1 MTATNRR
8 HDAMPGK
15 NRSFRLFHAAVIATV
30 GVVGLAYWPS
40 MHAPFLFDDVLEIE
54 SNRALRV
61 LWPPHVAMFQGG
73 KLPHRPLAY
82 YTFALNRLYGLDT
95 FGFHAVNL
103 GLHLVNGVL
112 VGWLAAAASRR
123 LCPQEER
130 TETGWLGWAIATL
143 WLLHPLCTQPVA
155 YVYQR
160 MELLGATAILTTL
173 ACFERSLQ
181 RPAHARGWQAGAVV
195 ACAIGMGC
203 KEITVVAPV
212 IVLIYDILTG
222 EKSRSLAAA
231 GFRRRLPMYAGL
243 AATWGV
249 LALVLWHERG
259 RYAEFRA
266 GQTDAWGY
274 LVNQPAV
281 ILHYLAL
288 AVWPHPLCFDYGWP
302 ESRDPIRLMPA
313 IAVVGG
319 GVLATVC
326 LACRRTSIAFL
337 PLAFLVLLAPTSS
350 IQPVSDLCVEHRMYL
365 PLAAIIA
372 FVVVS
377 GWTLSRRAARSH
389 PVRWRHFGLGAVAL
403 LVVVCAATTHAR
415 LHAYRTRLDL
425 WRDTAAK
432 RPDNPRAWLCIGRIF
447 LDEGNAESAGIFFAR
462 ALQLRPDYV
471 DALFQMGNAVRGRSP
486 EAALEWYRR
495 TLALRPDHVD
505 AHNNV
510 AALLGI
516 RGDPAAAEHL
526 RIALAIDPVNVE
538 AHSNFGNIML
548 ASGRLAEARDW
559 FAKAFALDPESPV
572 TGQNLA
578 VVERLLA
585 AKAPPPRPSQGDP
598 Q

>member
-40 MHAPFLFDDVLEIE
+40 MHAPVLFDDVLEIE

-95 FGFHAVNL
+95 FGFRAVNL

-160 MELLGATAILTTL
+160 MELVGATAILTTL
-173 ACFERSLQ
+173 ACFERSRQ
-181 RPAHARGWQAGAVV
+181 RPAHARSWQAGAV
-195 ACAIGMGC
+195 
-203 KEITVVAPV
+203 
-212 IVLIYDILTG
+212 
-222 EKSRSLAAA
+222 
-231 GFRRRLPMYAGL
+231 
-243 AATWGV
+243 
-249 LALVLWHERG
+249 AL
-259 RYAEFRA
+259 
-266 GQTDAWGY
+266 
-274 LVNQPAV
+274 
-281 ILHYLAL
+281 L
-288 AVWPHPLCFDYGWP
+288 AV
-302 ESRDPIRLMPA
+302 
-313 IAVVGG
+313 
-319 GVLATVC
+319 VC
-326 LACRRTSIAFL
+326 
-337 PLAFLVLLAPTSS
+337 V
-350 IQPVSDLCVEHRMYL
+350 
-365 PLAAIIA
+365 
-372 FVVVS
+372 
-377 GWTLSRRAARSH
+377 
-389 PVRWRHFGLGAVAL
+389 
-403 LVVVCAATTHAR
+403 ATTHAR

-425 WRDTAAK
+425 WRDMAAK
-432 RPDNPRAWLCIGRIF
+432 RPDNPRAWLCIGRII

-486 EAALEWYRR
+486 EVALEWYRR

-510 AALLGI
+510 AAPLGI

-548 ASGRLAEARDW
+548 ASGRLAEARYW
-559 FAKAFALDPESPV
+559 FAKAFALDPESLV